1 MSGYADPH
9 FDTLALH
16 AGASPDPV
24 TGARAV
30 PIHLT
35 TSFVFE
41 SSDHAASLFNL
52 ERAGHVY
59 SRISNPTNAVLEQRV
74 AALEGGIGAIATAS
88 GQAALHLAV
97 ATLMGAGSHI
107 VASTA
112 LYGGSQNLLHYT
124 LRRFGIETTFVKP
137 GDIDGWRQA
146 IRPNTRLL
154 FGETVG
160 NPGLDV
166 LDIPTVAAIAHEA
179 KVPLLVDS
187 TLTSPYLV
195 QPLALGADLVY
206 HSATKFLSG
215 HGTVIGGVLVDG
227 GSFDWEASG
236 NFPELT
242 QAYEGFHNMVFS
254 EESTVGAFL
263 LRARREGLRDFG
275 ACMSPHTAW
284 LILQGIETL
293 PLRME
298 RHMANTEKVVQ
309 FLASHP
315 LVARVGHPLLE
326 SHPSHALA
334 NKLLRFGAKGAGSVF
349 SFDIRG
355 SREQGRAF
363 IEGLKIFSHLAN
375 VGDCRSL
382 VIHPASTTHFRM
394 TDEALAG
401 AGIGP
406 GTIRLSIGLEDP
418 DDLIDD
424 LKRALKVAEK
434 AGAILAGKRQL
445 EQPLR
450 ITLLGQQQ
458 ALAARV
464 PGQSFEALV
473 ARLGKAEIVAGQ
485 IGQIEA
491 LDVGLQTEHRHQ
503 PATFVDDGHA
513 PVAKRLDRLGEFAA
527 ERGRSLLELAFG
539 WICSDALVQAALV

>member
-1 MSGYADPH
+1 MSGYSDPG

-16 AGASPDPV
+16 AGASPDPA

-41 SSDHAASLFNL
+41 SSDHAAALFNL

-59 SRISNPTNAVLEQRV
+59 SRISNPTNAVFEQRM

-88 GQAALHLAV
+88 GQAALHLSV

-137 GDIDGWRQA
+137 GDIDGWRA
-146 IRPNTRLL
+146 AVRPNTKLF

-166 LDIPTVAAIAHEA
+166 LDIPTVAQIAHEA
-179 KVPLLVDS
+179 GVPLLVDS
-187 TLTSPYLV
+187 TLTTPYLIK
-195 QPLALGADLVY
+195 PFELGADLVY

-215 HGTVIGGVLVDG
+215 HGTVIGGVVVDA
-227 GSFDWEASG
+227 GSFDWEKSRR
-236 NFPELT
+236 FPELT
-242 QAYEGFHNMVFS
+242 EAYAGFHNMVFS

-275 ACMSPHTAW
+275 ACMSPHSAW

-293 PLRME
+293 SLRMD

-315 LVARVGHPLLE
+315 LVSRVGHPLLE

-334 NKLLRFGAKGAGSVF
+334 DKLLRFGARGAGSVF
-349 SFDIRG
+349 SFDIQG
-355 SREQGRAF
+355 SREQGKAF
-363 IEGLKIFSHLAN
+363 IEALKIFSHLAN

-394 TDEALAG
+394 SDEALAAG
-401 AGIGP
+401 GIGP
-406 GTIRLSIGLEDP
+406 GTIRLSIGLEDA

-424 LKRALKVAEK
+424 LKRALKAAEK
-434 AGAILAGKRQL
+434 VGA
-445 EQPLR
+445 
-450 ITLLGQQQ
+450 
-458 ALAARV
+458 
-464 PGQSFEALV
+464 
-473 ARLGKAEIVAGQ
+473 
-485 IGQIEA
+485 
-491 LDVGLQTEHRHQ
+491 
-503 PATFVDDGHA
+503 
-513 PVAKRLDRLGEFAA
+513 
-527 ERGRSLLELAFG
+527 
-539 WICSDALVQAALV
+539 